1 MRYKKLIRKPHFE
14 TIEQFQ
20 QFMLKCAVVLY
31 SIILVAFLI
40 VQ

>member
-20 QFMLKCAVVLY
+20 QFMLKCAVLLY
-31 SIILVAFLI
+31 SIILAVFLI
-40 VQ
+40 AQ